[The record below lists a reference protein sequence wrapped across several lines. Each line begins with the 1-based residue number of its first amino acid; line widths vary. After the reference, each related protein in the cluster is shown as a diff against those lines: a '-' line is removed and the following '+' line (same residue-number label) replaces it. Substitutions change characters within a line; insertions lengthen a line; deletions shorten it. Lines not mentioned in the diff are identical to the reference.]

1 LGFYV
6 KSIKED
12 GSDNLDKD
20 IKKNTEGSIT
30 NKDNVESAK
39 EIKEKEIKKE
49 LDEGHLVS
57 EYLFLIVSAL
67 FLPCVFILA
76 ALHGIHYFKLENS
89 CEGIVEHYKY
99 ITKKIYV
106 LSGILL
112 AGIIYNNIV
121 SLNSDL
127 ASNITIA
134 VIFFVM
140 AFYVLYCGIKGL
152 KMLARHETP

>member
-1 LGFYV
+1 M

-57 EYLFLIVSAL
+57 EYLFLIVSTL
-67 FLPCVFILA
+67 FLPCVFILQ
-76 ALHGIHYFKLENS
+76 
-89 CEGIVEHYKY
+89 
-99 ITKKIYV
+99 
-106 LSGILL
+106 
-112 AGIIYNNIV
+112 
-121 SLNSDL
+121 
-127 ASNITIA
+127 
-134 VIFFVM
+134 
-140 AFYVLYCGIKGL
+140 
-152 KMLARHETP
+152 